1 MLRHEAFSVARTEEL
16 VHQHSHLE
24 GPLLPILHAVQHTF
38 GHVPAAAIP
47 VIAEALNVTRADVHG
62 VVTFY
67 EDFHQKPDGDNVVKI
82 CRAEACQSMG
92 GEALAAHAERC
103 LGVSFGQTS
112 SDGQVTLEKVFCLG
126 LCATAP
132 AAMVNGELRARLD
145 RAGIE
150 AIAREVGR

>member
-1 MLRHEAFSVARTEEL
+1 MSRHEPFSVARTEEL
-16 VHQHSHLE
+16 VAQHLHLE
-24 GPLLPILHAVQHTF
+24 GPLLPILHAVQEVF
-38 GHVPAAAIP
+38 GFVPEAAVP
-47 VIAEALNVTRADVHG
+47 VVASGLNVSRADVHG

-67 EDFHQKPDGDNVVKI
+67 EDFHQKPDGEHVVKI

-92 GEALAAHAERC
+92 GEELAAHAERC

-112 SDGQVTLEKVFCLG
+112 ADGQVTLEKVFCLG

-132 AAMVNGELRARLD
+132 AAMVNGDLRGRLS
-145 RAGIE
+145 RAGVE